1 MRNPDCLAP
10 HSQTYNG
17 FFQVPFT
24 GASQRSTPDGGE
36 ARDTQPPALAIGDF
50 LLVLSSYPPG
60 ARTFSFKI
68 KDEKKSP
75 TWCTCIHGNRDLTI
89 NG

>member
-1 MRNPDCLAP
+1 MRKPDCLAP
-10 HSQTYNG
+10 HSQIHNG

-24 GASQRSTPDGGE
+24 GASQRLTPEGGE
-36 ARDTQPPALAIGDF
+36 ACDTQPPALAIGDF
-50 LLVLSSYPPG
+50 FLFSTPVWG
-60 ARTFSFKI
+60 AGDISFKI
-68 KDEKKSP
+68 KDGKKSS